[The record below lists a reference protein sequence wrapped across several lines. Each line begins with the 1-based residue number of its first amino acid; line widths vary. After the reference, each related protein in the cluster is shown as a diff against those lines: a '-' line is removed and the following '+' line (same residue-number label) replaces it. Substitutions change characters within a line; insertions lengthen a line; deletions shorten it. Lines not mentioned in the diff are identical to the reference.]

1 MHAFGRSCRGQA
13 KVLLQKVRE
22 TESQLLE
29 VGQWVGPLAIK
40 ATLDLYT
47 DRSLEESQQAR
58 LMASLR
64 GAVQSYDLIEQ
75 QSRRLIQGKKLP
87 HAKIVNAYDP
97 AIAPIIKGKS
107 NCPAQFGCK
116 PGIIAEMATG
126 FILGLHLPEG
136 NPDDASY
143 MIPLLDHVE
152 TAIDA
157 IDQKRKPRIRS
168 VAGDLAFTHPPLRQ
182 QVQQRGILTA
192 GIPETVATIE
202 PRPTPEQIAAAQ
214 QSIEIESPPSAT
226 QVKIAYACGYS
237 RPFVEGIIENLSCR
251 GGTRIKYKRHRGALI
266 QTTMAV
272 MATNAATL
280 VRIQQDRLSK
290 RAKKFRRFF
299 RLKPPNSLKNNTNF
313 L

>member
-1 MHAFGRSCRGQA
+1 MHAFGRSCRGQG
-13 KVLLQKVRE
+13 KILLKKVRE
-22 TESQLLE
+22 TERQLLD
-29 VGQWVGPLAIK
+29 VGQMVGPLALK

-47 DRSLEESQQAR
+47 DCSLEEAQHAR

-64 GAVQSYDLIEQ
+64 GAVQHYDLIEQ
-75 QSRRLIQGKKLP
+75 QSRRLIHGKKLS
-87 HAKIVNAYDP
+87 HAKIVNAYDR

-107 NCPAQFGCK
+107 NCPCQFGCK

-157 IDQKRKPRIRS
+157 MDRKRKPRIRS
-168 VAGDLAFTHPPLRQ
+168 VAGDLAFTDASLRE

-192 GIPETVATIE
+192 GIPETVATID
-202 PRPTPEQIAAAQ
+202 PVPTSEQIEAAQ
-214 QSIEIESPPSAT
+214 QSIETEPVPSAT

-237 RPFVEGIIENLSCR
+237 RPFVEGIIETLSCR

-272 MATNAATL
+272 MASNAATL
-280 VRIQQDRLSK
+280 VRIQQERLSK
-290 RAKKFRRFF
+290 RARKFRRLF
-299 RLKPPNSLKNNTNF
+299 RLKPPNSLKNNTIF